1 MIDAARSPEWGLGL
15 GPGGQIM
22 ATRDSGLV
30 GLPWV
35 VLAQRGGRGMKVSLY
50 RPGDD
55 IDVEGD
61 EIGTISGNPREMGRQ
76 LRSILEDIE
85 LVD

>member
-1 MIDAARSPEWGLGL
+1 MR
-15 GPGGQIM
+15 
-22 ATRDSGLV
+22 
-30 GLPWV
+30 
-35 VLAQRGGRGMKVSLY
+35 VSLY